1 MKSMMRFGGTVTLNG
16 LVVYVSFNLEKALL
30 GRFWG
35 ADSVGLYGR
44 SFQLISIPTD
54 SLNTAAGEVAFP
66 ALSRVRD
73 DPERFRSYF
82 LKGYSL
88 VLALTIP
95 ITVACALF
103 ADDLI
108 LVVLGPKWKDAVA
121 IFRLLAPT
129 ILIFAMINP
138 MAWLMFS
145 LGLVGRSLKLAC
157 VIGPLTIVGYLM
169 GLPYGPRG
177 VAFGYSAMLTLWLV
191 PHIAWCV
198 HGTPVRFKDVF
209 RTLSQPLVS
218 GIVAAA
224 FALGMQLMYGQSLAP
239 MLRLMVGVI
248 VLVGVYLLTLLYVMG
263 QRELYMDLVRGLR
276 KPLSIP
282 EKVLIESG
290 R

>member
-1 MKSMMRFGGTVTLNG
+1 
-16 LVVYVSFNLEKALL
+16 
-30 GRFWG
+30 
-35 ADSVGLYGR
+35 
-44 SFQLISIPTD
+44 
-54 SLNTAAGEVAFP
+54 
-66 ALSRVRD
+66 
-73 DPERFRSYF
+73 
-82 LKGYSL
+82 
-88 VLALTIP
+88 
-95 ITVACALF
+95 
-103 ADDLI
+103 
-108 LVVLGPKWKDAVA
+108 
-121 IFRLLAPT
+121 LLAPT

-224 FALGMQLMYGQSLAP
+224 FALGMQLMYGQSLTP

-248 VLVGVYLLTLLYVMG
+248 VLVAVYLLTLLYVMG